1 MTEAGT
7 LAARAAE
14 QGIATGYH
22 DIWGTWHEPS
32 PQTLGALLECMHL
45 GQHDAAALLP
55 PMLVRGGRRAHE
67 PVVLRVPRALAA
79 ATLEL
84 DVHREDGGRHRQAIA
99 LATLRRLDV
108 ADDDASDTVR
118 LELPLPEVPVGYHRL
133 RLRHGE
139 ETLCESLLA
148 SAPRRC
154 HVPELLAG
162 EGRAWGPSVQLYA
175 LRSERNWGI
184 GDFSDLAVLLE
195 QWAARG
201 ANVVALNPLHA
212 LFLDNPAQ
220 ASPYSPSS
228 RLFLNVLYLDVERID
243 DMREC
248 ESARALVRA
257 PEFQV
262 ELQRLRAA
270 ELVDYPAV
278 AELKLRV
285 LGLLHENFRTRHA
298 RVYDARRRAFRRFCA
313 DGGEELARHALWE
326 ALQERIRR
334 EHPEAWGWPV
344 WPDAWRDPASPEVR
358 RFRDE
363 HASRIEFFE
372 YLQWQADLQL
382 GEVAAR
388 ARSLGLGV
396 GLYGDLAVSIDRGGS
411 EAWAHQDLYAL
422 DASIGAPPDAF
433 NALGQN
439 WGLPPPIPAHL
450 RAQAYAP
457 FIATLRRCM
466 RHMGALRVDHV
477 MALMRLFW
485 IPPGGDARDGTY
497 VHYPLDDLLGLLA
510 LESVRH
516 RCMVVGE
523 DLGTVPDALRAALA
537 ELGVLS
543 YRLLLFERDAG
554 GDFKPPSDYPSQALV
569 AGSTHDLP
577 TLAGFWEGHDIV
589 LREALGLFASDRAR
603 QDEMVAR
610 AQTRVRLLLLL
621 EREGLLPPGATA
633 DPQSLPE
640 MTPALSLA
648 LHALLAHTPCKLMLV
663 QLEDVTGAREQVN
676 VPGTTDQHPNWRRR
690 LALSLERFPQ
700 DERFVGLC
708 ERLRA
713 LRGAAPAPRP
723 GAHRAAPLIIPRA
736 TYRMQLNA
744 GFTLRQVT
752 ALVPYL
758 ARLGVSHVYCSPYLR
773 ARPGSTHGYDIVDHE
788 ALNPEIGDD
797 TDLDRFVEAL
807 RAHGMGQ
814 IVDVVPN
821 HMGVMG
827 ADNGWWLDVLENGP
841 ASIHAEFFDIDWD
854 PLNDAL
860 TGRVLLPVLG
870 EHYGVVLERGELQL
884 RFDADEGSFSV
895 WYWQHRFPVD
905 PRCYPEILE
914 RALHL
919 APPQGLSADARAAV
933 ESLVAALSHLPVRE
947 STDVAARTERHR
959 DKGVHKRRLAE
970 LAATHPALADGVRAA
985 LAALNGSPGDA
996 SSFDALHGLLE
1007 RQAWRLAYWRVASD
1021 EINYRRFFDIND
1033 LAGLRVESEAV
1044 FDATHRRVLEM
1055 VAQGKVDGLR
1065 IDHPDGLYD
1074 PAGYFRRLQDR
1085 VAAQC
1090 GGSADDRRRAIYL
1103 LAEKITA
1110 SHEHLPRSW
1119 AVHGTTG
1126 YRFAN
1131 VVNGLFVDARAR
1143 SRIERVYRSF
1153 TGDGGSWEETAYQA
1167 KRLVMRTALSSEL
1180 NVLATR
1186 LLRIARADRH
1196 TRDFTLSALRQA
1208 LIEVVACFPVY
1219 RTYVSERASTA
1230 DKRHIHWALGR
1241 ARRRAQAADT
1251 SVFDFLQSVLI
1262 AQPSPGAPEG
1272 MAHRMLAFTGKFQ
1285 QFTAPVTAKG
1295 IEDTAFYR
1303 YVPLVSLNEVGGGP
1317 GSFGISLDAF
1327 HRANYTRRRD
1337 WPHTMLATSTHDTK
1351 RSEDVRARIDVLSE
1365 LPGAWRL
1372 ALRRWARL
1380 NRTRKREVDGREAPS
1395 RRDEYLL
1402 YQTLIGS
1409 FPAQEPDD
1417 AALDAYRARIVQYM
1431 TKAVREA
1438 KLESSWINVNAPYE
1452 EALSAFVDAL
1462 LARREGNRFL
1472 DDFLPLQRRL
1482 ALAGALNSLA
1492 QTVVKFTVPG
1502 VPDIYRGSESFD
1514 FSLVDPDNRRPV
1526 DYGALETM
1534 LARIDGETSAP
1545 PAGVCPKLFVTAR
1558 LLALRAARE
1567 ALLRDGDYLPLPT
1580 GGEHA
1585 QRLCAYARR
1594 LDGDW
1599 LVVAVPRLA
1608 ASLIQDG
1615 ERWPAP
1621 DAWADTH
1628 VVLDGLSGQPLQDV
1642 FTRRDVSV
1650 PSGRAQLRASDL
1662 FAGFPVSVLVAD
1674 SRRGVDSLPICHP
1687 YEGA

>member
-1 MTEAGT
+1 MSEADS
-7 LAARAAE
+7 LAAHAAG
-14 QGIATGYH
+14 QGIAAGYH
-22 DIWGTWHEPS
+22 DIWGTWHEAS
-32 PQTLGALLECMHL
+32 PHTLRALLECMHVA
-45 GQHDAAALLP
+45 QHDLLP
-55 PMLVRGGRRAHE
+55 ALPPIVVRGGRRTHE
-67 PVVLRVPRALAA
+67 PVALRVPPGLAD

-84 DVHREDGGRHRQAIA
+84 HVHAEDGRRHRETVA
-99 LATLRRLDV
+99 LSRLRRIDD
-108 ADDDASDTVR
+108 ADDGSEMLR
-118 LELPLPEVPVGYHRL
+118 LELPLPEMPLGYHRV
-133 RLRHGE
+133 RLVHGQD
-139 ETLCESLLA
+139 TLCESLLA
-148 SAPRRC
+148 CAPRRC
-154 HVPELLAG
+154 HLPDVLAG
-162 EGRAWGPSVQLYA
+162 DGRAWGPSVQLYS

-184 GDFSDLAVLLE
+184 GDFSDLSTLVE

-201 ANVVALNPLHA
+201 ASVVALNPLHA
-212 LFLDNPAQ
+212 LFLDRPQQ
-220 ASPYSPSS
+220 ASPYSPAS
-228 RLFLNVLYLDVERID
+228 RLFLNALYLDVERID

-248 ESARALVRA
+248 EPARDLVRSA
-257 PEFQV
+257 EFQAQ
-262 ELQRLRAA
+262 LQRLRSA

-278 AELKLRV
+278 TELKLRV
-285 LGLLHENFRTRHA
+285 LGMLHESFRTRHA
-298 RVYDARRRAFRRFCA
+298 RANDARRRAFARFRE

-326 ALQERIRR
+326 ALQERMRR
-334 EHPEAWGWPV
+334 EHPDAWGWPA
-344 WPDAWRDPASPEVR
+344 WPEAWRDPGSAEVR

-363 HASRIEFFE
+363 HAARIEFFE

-422 DASIGAPPDAF
+422 GASIGAPPDAF
-433 NALGQN
+433 NMLGQN
-439 WGLPPPIPAHL
+439 WGLPPPIPARL
-450 RAQAYAP
+450 RAHAYAP
-457 FIATLRRCM
+457 FVATLRRCM

-477 MALMRLFW
+477 MALMRLYW
-485 IPPGGDARDGTY
+485 IAPGTDAREGTY

-523 DLGTVPDALRAALA
+523 DLGTVPDALRTALE

-543 YRLLLFERDAG
+543 YRLLLFERDAD
-554 GDFKPPSDYPSQALV
+554 GDFKPPSAYPAQALV
-569 AGSTHDLP
+569 AASTHDLP

-589 LREALGLFASDRAR
+589 LREALDLFASDNAR
-603 QDEMVAR
+603 RDEVVAR

-621 EREGLLPPGATA
+621 EREGLLPAGATA

-640 MTPALSLA
+640 MTSALSIA
-648 LHALLAHTPCKLMLV
+648 LHELLARTPCKLMLV
-663 QLEDVTGAREQVN
+663 QLEDVAGARDQVN
-676 VPGTTDQHPNWRRR
+676 VPGTTTQHPNWRRR

-700 DERFVGLC
+700 HEPFVALC
-708 ERLRA
+708 ERLQGLRESKPLPHRDTREQVA
-713 LRGAAPAPRP
+713 LT
-723 GAHRAAPLIIPRA
+723 IPRA
-736 TYRMQLNA
+736 TYRLQLNA
-744 GFTLRQVT
+744 GFTLRQAS

-797 TDLDRFVEAL
+797 ADLERFTGAL

-827 ADNGWWLDVLENGP
+827 ADNGWWLDVLENGQ
-841 ASIHAEFFDIDWD
+841 ASIHADFFDIDWD

-860 TGRVLLPVLG
+860 AGRVLLPVLG
-870 EHYGVVLERGELQL
+870 EHYGLVLERGELQL
-884 RFDADEGSFSV
+884 RFDGDEGSFSV

-905 PRCYPEILE
+905 PRCYPDILE
-914 RALHL
+914 RALRL

-933 ESLVAALSHLPVRE
+933 ESLIAALSHLPARE
-947 STDVAARTERHR
+947 STDPAARTERNR
-959 DKGVHKRRLAE
+959 DKGVHKRRLADLVAE
-970 LAATHPALADGVRAA
+970 HPALGDGIRSA
-985 LAALNGSPGDA
+985 LVALNGTPGEA

-1033 LAGLRVESEAV
+1033 LAGLRVENEAV
-1044 FDATHRRVLEM
+1044 FDATHRRVLDL

-1085 VAAQC
+1085 VAAQR
-1090 GGSADDRRRAIYL
+1090 GGTADDRRRAIYL

-1110 SHEHLPRSW
+1110 SHEHLPRNW

-1131 VVNGLFVDARAR
+1131 VVNGLFVDTRAR

-1153 TGDGGSWEETAYQA
+1153 TGETGTWEETAYQA
-1167 KRLVMRTALSSEL
+1167 KRLIMRTALSSEL

-1186 LLRIARADRH
+1186 LLRIAHADRH
-1196 TRDFTLSALRQA
+1196 TRDFTLSALRHA

-1230 DKRHIHWALGR
+1230 DKRHILWALGR

-1251 SVFDFLQSVLI
+1251 SVFDFLHSVLV
-1262 AQPSPGAPEG
+1262 AQPAPGAPEG
-1272 MAHRMLAFTGKFQ
+1272 IARRMLAFTGKFQ

-1317 GSFGISLDAF
+1317 GSFGLSLDAF
-1327 HRANYTRRRD
+1327 HRANFTRRRD
-1337 WPHTMLATSTHDTK
+1337 WPCTMLATSTHDTK
-1351 RSEDVRARIDVLSE
+1351 RSEDVRVRIDVLSE
-1365 LPGAWRL
+1365 LPGVWRL

-1380 NRTRKREVDGREAPS
+1380 NRSRKREVDGREAPS
-1395 RRDEYLL
+1395 RKDEYLL

-1409 FPAQEPDD
+1409 FPVQDPDD
-1417 AALDAYRARIVQYM
+1417 AALETYRARIREYM

-1438 KLESSWINVNAPYE
+1438 KTESSWINVNQPYE
-1452 EALSAFVDAL
+1452 DALADFVDAL
-1462 LARREGNRFL
+1462 LVRREGNRFL
-1472 DDFLPLQRRL
+1472 DDFLPLQRRI

-1492 QTVVKFTVPG
+1492 QTVIKFTVPG
-1502 VPDIYRGSESFD
+1502 VPDIYRGTESFD
-1514 FSLVDPDNRRPV
+1514 LSLVDPDNRRPV
-1526 DYGALETM
+1526 DYAALEAM
-1534 LARIDGETSAP
+1534 LARIDDDAAGP
-1545 PAGVCPKLFVTAR
+1545 PEGVCPKLFVTLR
-1558 LLALRAARE
+1558 LLALRSARE

-1580 GGEHA
+1580 AGDHA

-1594 LDGDW
+1594 RNGEW
-1599 LVVAVPRLA
+1599 MMVAVPRLA
-1608 ASLIQDG
+1608 SSLLEDG
-1615 ERWPAP
+1615 QPWPSRE
-1621 DAWADTH
+1621 AWGDTH
-1628 VVLDGLSGQPLQDV
+1628 VVLEGLPTMPMRDA
-1642 FTRRDVSV
+1642 FTRRRVDI
-1650 PSGRAQLRASDL
+1650 PSGAAHLRAGDL
-1662 FAGFPVSVLVAD
+1662 LADFPVSVLVPDA
-1674 SRRGVDSLPICHP
+1674 G
-1687 YEGA
+1687 